1 MSLLQVIKVILHLHV
16 RAGIGHEQ
24 IVSVPLK
31 SCGILMPGHVARDI
45 ISSLYHHPPSVR
57 NGPIYD
63 IEWAMRGFRI
73 IMDNFAA
80 GVKSRHISMWLKD
93 RNYYWDDDF
102 VTMIILADWLLV
114 NSWTHALEGMIPS
127 LSFLLG
133 DETVVPFRFPSNTFL
148 KI

>member
-1 MSLLQVIKVILHLHV
+1 MNLLQVIQFILYLHARSGV
-16 RAGIGHEQ
+16 GHEQ
-24 IVSVPLK
+24 IISGPLK
-31 SCGILMPGHVARDI
+31 NSGILMPGHVVRAI

-57 NGPIYD
+57 NGPIYE
-63 IEWAMRGFRI
+63 IEWAMRGFQI
-73 IMDNFAA
+73 IMDDSAT
-80 GVKSRHISMWLKD
+80 GVQSRHISMRLKE

-114 NSWTHALEGMIPS
+114 NSWTHALKGMIPS

-133 DETVVPFRFPSNTFL
+133 DATVVPLRIPSNTFL